1 MSLSVPPVSCSV
13 TATFVPHSYGAS
25 PVNAAAANVEPVGFD
40 AHLDLNCRELIFEK
54 VKTSPVQV
62 GNWIVVSAVGELIL
76 TCSKMP
82 CCVLILR

>member
-1 MSLSVPPVSCSV
+1 MSLSVPPVSSSV
-13 TATFVPHSYGAS
+13 TTTFIPHSYGPS
-25 PVNAAAANVEPVGFD
+25 PVNATAANVEPVGLD
-40 AHLDLNCRELIFEK
+40 AHLDLNRRELIFEK

-76 TCSKMP
+76 ACGKMS